1 MALTN
6 DHTVKAF
13 DEDLTRLRG
22 LISEMGGRAE
32 QALLQ
37 AMTALKQGDLDLAA
51 QVVRDDKKIDALEAE
66 VEQLA
71 VQTIALR
78 APMADDLREMIAALK
93 IVSVVERIGDY
104 AKNIAKRVALMDQTR
119 SIEAIPLLMS
129 MSSNVADLVHDA
141 LDSFAAR
148 DAELAV
154 RVTVRDKNVDD
165 FYNSIFRTL
174 VTFMMENPKYISESA
189 HLLFVA
195 KNLERMGDHATN
207 IAEMVYYVVT
217 GEHMEER
224 ERGEQPEDGAAEQE
238 QG

>member
-1 MALTN
+1 MATG
-6 DHTVKAF
+6 HTIKAF
-13 DEDLTRLRG
+13 DEELDALRAS
-22 LISEMGGRAE
+22 ISEMGGLAE
-32 QALLQ
+32 AAIRESMEALVKRD
-37 AMTALKQGDLDLAA
+37 ADAA
-51 QVVRDDKKIDALEAE
+51 ARIVERDARIDALEAD
-66 VEQLA
+66 VERNA
-71 VQTIALR
+71 VQIIALR
-78 APMADDLREMIAALK
+78 APMADDLREVVAALK
-93 IVSVVERIGDY
+93 IAGVVERIGDY

-119 SIEAIPLLMS
+119 QIEAIPVLMS
-129 MSSNVADLVHDA
+129 MSSAVAELIHDA

-148 DAELAV
+148 DAELAI

-217 GEHMEER
+217 GERMEER